1 MRNGIKVFA
10 PATVANVACGF
21 DILGFAID
29 SPGDEIVAKRNP
41 NSKELRITDITGSK
55 LKLPYETDKNTATI
69 GILNLLK
76 DLKINNIGIDL
87 EIHKKMPFGS
97 GMGSSA
103 ASACGGVF
111 VVNELLKLGL
121 EKKEL
126 IKYALDGEFIASG
139 GYHADNIAPCML
151 GGIQLSKDANYYR
164 LPLPKGLHVLMV
176 YQQVEILTKAARK
189 ILSDTIT
196 LQQHIEQ
203 NTNLAGLIIGL
214 YNADYSLLKNSLKD
228 VIIEEQRKHLIPNFD
243 FIKNITS
250 FNNALGCSISGSG
263 PTIFAIF
270 DNTINMDAAKESIEK
285 ELVKQKRRFKIYE
298 SQINQEG
305 TILL

>member
-21 DILGFAID
+21 DILGFAVD
-29 SPGDEIVAKRNP
+29 RPGDEIVAKRNP

-55 LKLPYETDKNTATI
+55 LKLPYEIDKNTATI

-151 GGIQLSKDANYYR
+151 GGIQLTKDANYYR

-243 FIKNITS
+243 FIQNVAITHR
-250 FNNALGCSISGSG
+250 ALGCSISGSG

>member
-21 DILGFAID
+21 DILGFAVD

-151 GGIQLSKDANYYR
+151 GGIQLTKGTDYYR
-164 LPLPKGLHVLMV
+164 LPLPRGLHVLMI
-176 YQQVEILTKAARK
+176 YQRVEILTKEARK
-189 ILSDTIT
+189 ILSDTVT
-196 LQQHIEQ
+196 LKQHIGQ
-203 NTNLAGLIIGL
+203 NANLAGLIIGL
-214 YNADYSLLKNSLKD
+214 YNADYSLIKNSLED

-243 FIKNITS
+243 FIKNTALTNS
-250 FNNALGCSISGSG
+250 ALGCSISGSG
-263 PTIFAIF
+263 PTVFAIF
-270 DNTINMDAAKESIEK
+270 DNTINMDKAKEIIEK
-285 ELVKQKRRFKIYE
+285 ELLSQKSSFKIYA

>member
-21 DILGFAID
+21 DILGFALD
-29 SPGDEIVAKRNP
+29 RPGDEIVVKRNP
-41 NSKELRITDITGSK
+41 NTKELRITEITGSK
-55 LKLPYETDKNTATI
+55 LKLPYETEKNTATI
-69 GILNLLK
+69 GVLNLLK
-76 DLKINNIGIDL
+76 YLKINNIGVDL

-103 ASACGGVF
+103 ASACGGVYAI
-111 VVNELLKLGL
+111 NELLKLGL
-121 EKKEL
+121 EKREL

-151 GGIQLSKDANYYR
+151 GGIQLTKDANYYR
-164 LPLPKGLHVLMV
+164 LPLPKGLHVLMI
-176 YQQVEILTKAARK
+176 YQQVEILTKEARK
-189 ILSDTIT
+189 ILRDTIT
-196 LQQHIEQ
+196 LKQHIEQ

-214 YNADYSLLKNSLKD
+214 YNADYALLKSSLKD
-228 VIIEEQRKHLIPNFD
+228 VIIEDQRKHLIPNFD
-243 FIKNITS
+243 FIQNIATS
-250 FNNALGCSISGSG
+250 HNALGCSISGSG

-270 DNTINMDAAKESIEK
+270 NNTINMEAAKESIEK
-285 ELVKQKRRFKIYE
+285 ELIKQKRRFKMYE